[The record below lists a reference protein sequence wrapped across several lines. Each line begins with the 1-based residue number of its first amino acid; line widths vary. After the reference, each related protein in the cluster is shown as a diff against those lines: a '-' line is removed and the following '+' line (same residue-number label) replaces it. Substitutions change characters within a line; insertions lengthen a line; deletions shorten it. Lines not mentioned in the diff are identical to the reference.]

1 MAVNNTQGIVLA
13 IFGANAGGHLS
24 ALDANAT
31 ANGNASLATD
41 LSAAAGLI
49 LGVDLSS
56 DAAFT
61 STVLGNLGIAEDSAG
76 YTLASNY
83 FTSNLAAGAGRGDL
97 VAAAVDY
104 LLGSSVDASLADT
117 ATAFSTRV
125 TDGVAYSQG
134 EGASVFGVN
143 ALQAAAGSAAT
154 AGAGESFTLT
164 SEDDSLSGTAG
175 SDTFTAALDTLTAD
189 DSITDASSTDND
201 TLNVADNDEV
211 AMDVTGVE
219 NINIDWQ
226 GFATPE
232 YNLTDVS
239 GATVTVGGS
248 QSGFLGNATFTNVDT
263 NNITTDASITGT
275 LTADGLDGSTVIAE
289 AADYVSLGETT
300 DGDGA
305 ITVTANAA
313 ETVIVDGA
321 ETLTVTALAA
331 DTITVSAGAAANMYD
346 EATFNVGVDVDLR
359 AEGQDDSTLNIN
371 SDADVTV
378 TLDAASEF
386 EVLNLGGSGAVD
398 LDIAVALNQFTN
410 DLVINNG
417 GNVEFSGAVTAQDFS
432 GVDADKIT
440 ISGAGSATLN
450 FANMATVQLDDGTL
464 TATMVF
470 QTTDDVD
477 GSSDTLNLILE
488 PEQSTRGLQ
497 FNGSAGSNDYE
508 TVNITVA
515 PAATFDKTTDFDIL
529 NLIGDNTDSETTFN
543 LISADSAVDIKLAE
557 VDAAT
562 VDASGVAG
570 EIAMTAIGN
579 ATASDIEVIAAQDE
593 TTADFLQTV
602 VDSTFISGNS
612 ADDNISFDT
621 TTGSAYA
628 VFAGGDNVID
638 FGGVSTSA
646 ASLTV
651 IGGDGEE
658 TVNVDGVSAGGE
670 IAMILGGGDDVFSS
684 TNLGSGIDFLGQGGD
699 GDDTFDLNGLTTGDV
714 VLSATAGTNSFE
726 IAGTFGALEVTVTGG
741 SGNDTLDIGAAI
753 GSSTSVTADLGEGVN
768 TVNLSA
774 AADHKD
780 ASTLSISN
788 FAILDVNAHA
798 TGTTFDESFLDGAT
812 FELRGDGTTT
822 DQLNVLIDA
831 TKDGTY
837 DFSGVTISDAVGQ
850 AIGGLN
856 ITTTASVDVVT
867 ATEGDD
873 RIVASA
879 GDDTLNGGRGDDEFV
894 YDGIA
899 DIADDSGEVGDVIG
913 GLGVADKIQLLFAG
927 TALSASFTG
936 YANTADFIQ
945 VLDSDVVSAG
955 DTISTG
961 AADSGTIR
969 VFTETSLG
977 SLTAVISSAFGTA
990 GNAYFS
996 DTAGVSAA
1004 IEDFQNYLT
1013 GLTIGTG
1020 SIVSGT
1026 DVIAFAKLNS
1036 GDDYYLAIAFV
1047 DVGKSAE
1054 GISAGDV
1061 DIRVLD
1067 MGEVDFAASNIEFV
1081 AS

>member
-125 TDGVAYSQG
+125 ADGVAYSQG
-134 EGASVFGVN
+134 EGAAVFGVN

-154 AGAGESFTLT
+154 AGAGDSFTLT

-175 SDTFTAALDTLTAD
+175 SDTFTAALDTLSAD

-226 GFATPE
+226 GFKTPE
-232 YNLTDVS
+232 YDLTDVT

-248 QSGFLGNATFTNVDT
+248 QSGFLGNASFTNVEA
-263 NNITTDASITGT
+263 NGIIADATITGT
-275 LTADGLDGSTVIAE
+275 LDLEGVDGATIVAV
-289 AADYVSLGETT
+289 AADTIDLGGTT
-300 DGDGA
+300 EGDGA

-313 ETVIVDGA
+313 ESVTIEGA

-331 DTITVSAGAAANMYD
+331 ETIVVGGTSNFYD
-346 EATFNVGVDVDLR
+346 EGTFNVGVDVSIT
-359 AEGQDDSTLNIN
+359 AEGADDSILNIN
-371 SDADVTV
+371 SDEDITV
-378 TLDAASEF
+378 TLAAASEF
-386 EVLNLGGSGAVD
+386 EVLNIGGAGAIDLEIDVD
-398 LDIAVALNQFTN
+398 LNQFTN
-410 DLVINNG
+410 DLAINNA
-417 GNVEFSGAVTAQDFS
+417 GNVEFGGTNSAQDLS
-432 GVDADKIT
+432 NVDADLIT
-440 ISGAGSATLN
+440 LGTGAGNIQLN
-450 FANMATVQLDDGTL
+450 FANNANVKLDAAITAGT
-464 TATMVF
+464 MDF
-470 QTTDDVD
+470 RTTDEVD
-477 GSSDTLNLILE
+477 GNADTLNVTLE
-488 PEQSTRGLQ
+488 AEQAGQALK
-497 FNGSAGSNDYE
+497 FNGASGENDYE

-515 PAATFDKTTDFDIL
+515 PAATFDKTTDFDIKE
-529 NLIGDNTDSETTFN
+529 LIGDNAATNGSETTFN
-543 LISADSAVDIKLAE
+543 LVSADAAVDIKLAK

-570 EIAMTAIGN
+570 EIAMTAVGG
-579 ATASDIEVIAAQDE
+579 TSTDIEVIAAADK
-593 TTADFLQTV
+593 TTADFLQKIT
-602 VDSTFISGNS
+602 DSTFISGNS
-612 ADDNISFDT
+612 KNDNISFDT
-621 TTGSAYA
+621 TSGSAYA

-638 FGGVSTSA
+638 FDAVTTGSS
-646 ASLTV
+646 TV
-651 IGGDGEE
+651 IGGSGKE
-658 TVNVDGVSAGGE
+658 TVNMDGVSAGGE
-670 IAMILGGGDDVFSS
+670 IAMLLGGGNNVFSA
-684 TNLGSGIDFLGQGGD
+684 TNLGAGVDFIGSGGD
-699 GDDTFDLNGLTTGDV
+699 GNDTFDLNGLTTGDV
-714 VLSATAGTNSFE
+714 VLSSTGGTNSFE
-726 IAGTFGALEVTVTGG
+726 ISGTLGALEVSVTGG
-741 SGNDTLDIGAAI
+741 SGNDTLDIGSAV
-753 GSSTSVTADLGEGVN
+753 GSSTEITADLGEGVN
-768 TVNLSA
+768 TVEISA

-780 ASTLSISN
+780 AKTLDISN
-788 FAILDVNAHA
+788 FAILDVGSNA

-812 FELRGDGTTT
+812 FELRGDGTTS
-822 DQLNVLIDA
+822 DQLNVVIDA
-831 TKDGTY
+831 TKDGSY
-837 DFSGVTISDAVGQ
+837 DFGGVTISDAVGK

-856 ITTTASVDVVT
+856 ITTTASVDTVT
-867 ATEGDD
+867 GTEGDD
-873 RIVASA
+873 TIAASA
-879 GDDTLNGGRGDDEFV
+879 GDDTLNGGRGDDTFV

-899 DIADDSGEVGDVIG
+899 DIADDSGEVGDTLG
-913 GLGVADKIQLLFAG
+913 GVGVGDRVQIKLADGALSGFSGAEFAG
-927 TALSASFTG
+927 GTLH
-936 YANTADFIQ
+936 
-945 VLDSDVVSAG
+945 VLDQDALTAG
-955 DTISTG
+955 ATVGATTAHTG
-961 AADSGTIR
+961 IAVLADSA
-969 VFTETSLG
+969 LG
-977 SLTAVISSAFGTA
+977 SLTAIITAAFGTA
-990 GNAYFS
+990 GNAYFA

-1013 GLTIGTG
+1013 GLTVG
-1020 SIVSGT
+1020 SGFATSAT

-1047 DVGKSAE
+1047 DMGASGA

-1067 MGEVDFAASNIEFV
+1067 MGEVDFAASNIEFL